1 MTSALLCIVIAG
13 VIVAMAATLRRRKL
27 PAETVLLLSV
37 LESLQTSPQ
46 SVDPG
51 DSRSA

>member
-1 MTSALLCIVIAG
+1 MTSAILCIAITG
-13 VIVAMAATLRRRKL
+13 VVVAIAATLRRRKL
-27 PAETVLLLSV
+27 SAETVLLLSV